1 MKCLWWL
8 WKCGDSSFIF
18 IYCHFY
24 ILSFSPAILFT
35 NQTLWEH
42 WNRHWIMWFG
52 WMTST
57 IINICFYTHCKWRSR
72 ARSPPAQ
79 QSTGMKIVKHT
90 TKKKLAEIE
99 SKWTNKR
106 SIEKYVICWKSTKQ
120 RINNKRISQWKKK
133 KCMQSFDT
141 NETIIDSVVQ
151 ITCIL
156 KSHLHSR
163 SAYSHAYHRLMVDWM
178 GATKMYTLQTPFISI
193 EQLTM

>member
-18 IYCHFY
+18 IYCHFHRQFY
-24 ILSFSPAILFT
+24 LQIKLYGNIEIVIGLCGLDGWLQPSSTYVFIHIVNEDRVRAHPPLN
-35 NQTLWEH
+35 NQPEWK
-42 WNRHWIMWFG
+42 
-52 WMTST
+52 SS
-57 IINICFYTHCKWRSR
+57 NIR
-72 ARSPPAQ
+72 Q
-79 QSTGMKIVKHT
+79 
-90 TKKKLAEIE
+90 KKKLAEIE

-106 SIEKYVICWKSTKQ
+106 SIEKCVICWKSTKQ

-163 SAYSHAYHRLMVDWM
+163 SAYSHAYHRLMEDWM